1 MRRHSLLT
9 TLLPRV
15 CFLCLSFLL
24 LPSAFAAQTSQLE
37 QIKKSVGQSV
47 GQKIILDFR
56 FYCDDG
62 TSSKACKKPVTTLPD
77 ALKDLL
83 VTHNIGGVIL
93 FSENINSNQQ
103 LIELNYGMQ
112 QAMANAKL
120 PPLFIAVDQEGGRVA
135 RLPSSMLTPFS
146 GNLAI
151 GASYYQHGTA
161 FAENVA
167 KGIGSSL
174 SSLGINTNFAPSVDI
189 NSEPKNPVINVR
201 SFGETP
207 SDVAVLGQAFVDG
220 LQSSGVIS
228 AIKHFPGHGDTQTDS
243 HTGLPTVD
251 HSRAQALKGDLL
263 PFSRLIS
270 GGNPPGM
277 LMSAHIQ
284 YPSLDSTTVKDK
296 NGRVMTIPAT
306 LSRKILHDVLRNELG
321 YKGVV
326 VTDALDM
333 AGIAKYFSPEDAMIK
348 AYQAGA
354 DIALMPFTIRT
365 PQDINAFAELM
376 QKVSTRISQGE
387 VPLNDIKMS
396 VQRIALLKATFNV
409 DAYSERALSWW
420 VSDVNNKA
428 KKAKNKQ
435 IEQALSKAS
444 ITTLFG
450 GKKLPVTKKTWLAL
464 MPDALRCLALEKSLS
479 FIAPEIDMACLPLTA
494 IPNKSTFD
502 YALKQADLLL
512 VGDISPQHAVYEMKG
527 FDSKEAM
534 SSRASLEAVQR
545 FSQSALQQAQ
555 NKGLTTV
562 LVPLRMPYIAKE
574 MQPQTD
580 IAIATFSYNVDSEI
594 YSPTFDALVETLL
607 GMNKPND
614 YVPVQWDRA
623 SR

>member
-1 MRRHSLLT
+1 
-9 TLLPRV
+9 
-15 CFLCLSFLL
+15 
-24 LPSAFAAQTSQLE
+24 
-37 QIKKSVGQSV
+37 
-47 GQKIILDFR
+47 
-56 FYCDDG
+56 
-62 TSSKACKKPVTTLPD
+62 
-77 ALKDLL
+77 
-83 VTHNIGGVIL
+83 
-93 FSENINSNQQ
+93 
-103 LIELNYGMQ
+103 MQ
-112 QAMANAKL
+112 QAMAKAKL

-135 RLPSSMLTPFS
+135 RLPSSMLAPFP

-161 FAENVA
+161 FSENVA

-207 SDVAVLGQAFVDG
+207 SDVAVLGQSFVDG

-243 HTGLPTVD
+243 HTGLPNVK
-251 HSRAQALKGDLL
+251 HSKAQALKGDLL
-263 PFSRLIS
+263 PFSRIIS

-296 NGRVMTIPAT
+296 QGREMTIPAT

-321 YKGVV
+321 YQGVV

-365 PQDINAFAELM
+365 PQDINMFAALM
-376 QKVSTRISQGE
+376 GKVSKRISSGE
-387 VPLNDIKMS
+387 VPSTQLATS
-396 VQRIALLKATFNV
+396 VQRIALLKAKFSLNRY
-409 DAYSERALSWW
+409 AEKALSWR
-420 VSDVNNKA
+420 VSDVQNNV
-428 KKAKNKQ
+428 KKTRNIQ
-435 IEQALSKAS
+435 IEKALSRAA
-444 ITTLFG
+444 ITSLYG
-450 GKKLPVTKKTWLAL
+450 AEKLPVTQKTWLAL
-464 MPDALRCLALEKSLS
+464 MPDALRCLALEKSLTS
-479 FIAPEIDMACLPLTA
+479 IAPTLGMACLPLTKL
-494 IPNKSTFD
+494 PNKATFE
-502 YALKQADLLL
+502 YALKQADLLI

-527 FDSKEAM
+527 FDNEEAM
-534 SSRASLEAVQR
+534 ASRAPLDDVHR
-545 FSQSALQQAQ
+545 FTKSALQQAKKQ
-555 NKGLTTV
+555 GLTTV

-574 MQPQTD
+574 MQPHTD

-594 YSPTFDALVETLL
+594 YSPIFDALIETIL
-607 GMNKPND
+607 GLNRPND
-614 YVPVQWDRA
+614 YVPVQWSGA
-623 SR
+623 SE

>member
-1 MRRHSLLT
+1 M
-9 TLLPRV
+9 
-15 CFLCLSFLL
+15 LS
-24 LPSAFAAQTSQLE
+24 SAYANQLSQHE
-37 QIKKSVGQSV
+37 QIKQSV

-93 FSENINSNQQ
+93 FSENIKTNKQ
-103 LIELNYGMQ
+103 LIELNYAMQ
-112 QAMANAKL
+112 QAMAKAKL

-135 RLPSSMLTPFS
+135 RLPSAMLTPFP

-201 SFGETP
+201 SFGGTP
-207 SDVAVLGQAFVDG
+207 SDVAVLGQSFVDG

-243 HTGLPTVD
+243 HTGLPNVKY
-251 HSRAQALKGDLL
+251 SKAQALKGDLL
-263 PFSRLIS
+263 PFSRIIS

-296 NGRVMTIPAT
+296 QGRVMTIPAT

-365 PQDINAFAELM
+365 PQDIKMFAALM
-376 QKVSTRISQGE
+376 GKVSERISSGE
-387 VPLNDIKMS
+387 IPSIQLATS
-396 VQRIALLKATFNV
+396 LQRITLLKAEFNLNS
-409 DAYSERALSWW
+409 YSEKALSWW
-420 VSDVNNKA
+420 VSDVDNKA
-428 KKAKNKQ
+428 KKTRNIQLEK
-435 IEQALSKAS
+435 ALSKAA

-450 GKKLPVTKKTWLAL
+450 AKKLPVTQKTWLAL

-479 FIAPEIDMACLPLTA
+479 SIAPNVGMACLPLTKL
-494 IPNKSTFD
+494 PNKATFE
-502 YALKQADLLL
+502 YALKHADLLI

-527 FDSKEAM
+527 FDSEEALAA
-534 SSRASLEAVQR
+534 RAPLGDVHS
-545 FSQSALQQAQ
+545 FIKSALQQAKKQ
-555 NKGLTTV
+555 GLSTV

-574 MQPQTD
+574 MQPHTD
-580 IAIATFSYNVDSEI
+580 IAIATFSYNVDSEV
-594 YSPTFDALVETLL
+594 YSPIFDALVETLL
-607 GMNKPND
+607 GLNSPND
-614 YVPVQWDRA
+614 YVPVQWKGT
-623 SR
+623 SK

>member
-1 MRRHSLLT
+1 LRLIPSLATVLS
-9 TLLPRV
+9 RV
-15 CFLCLSFLL
+15 FLFSLCILL
-24 LPSAFAAQTSQLE
+24 LPSTYANQSNQHE
-37 QIKKSVGQSV
+37 QIKKSL

-62 TSSKACKKPVTTLPD
+62 TSSKACKKPVTTLPN

-93 FSENINSNQQ
+93 FSENIKTNKQ
-103 LIELNYGMQ
+103 LIELNYTMQ
-112 QAMANAKL
+112 EAMAKAKL

-135 RLPSSMLTPFS
+135 RLPSSMLAPFP

-161 FAENVA
+161 FSENVA

-207 SDVAVLGQAFVDG
+207 SDVAVLGQSFVDG

-243 HTGLPTVD
+243 HTGLPNVK
-251 HSRAQALKGDLL
+251 HSKAQALKGDLL
-263 PFSRLIS
+263 PFSRIIS

-296 NGRVMTIPAT
+296 QGREMTIPAT

-321 YKGVV
+321 YQGVV

-365 PQDINAFAELM
+365 PQDINMFAALM
-376 QKVSTRISQGE
+376 GKVSKRISSGE
-387 VPLNDIKMS
+387 VPSTQLATS
-396 VQRIALLKATFNV
+396 VQRIALLKAKFRLNSYT
-409 DAYSERALSWW
+409 EKALSWR
-420 VSDVNNKA
+420 VSDVKNNV
-428 KKAKNKQ
+428 KKTRNIQ
-435 IEQALSKAS
+435 IEKALSRAA
-444 ITTLFG
+444 ITSLYG
-450 GKKLPVTKKTWLAL
+450 AEKLPVTQKTWLAL

-479 FIAPEIDMACLPLTA
+479 SIAPTLGMACLPLTKL
-494 IPNKSTFD
+494 PNKTTFE
-502 YALKQADLLL
+502 YALKQADLLI

-527 FDSKEAM
+527 FDNEEAM
-534 SSRASLEAVQR
+534 ASRAPLDDVHR
-545 FSQSALQQAQ
+545 FTKSALQQAKKQ
-555 NKGLTTV
+555 GLTTV

-574 MQPQTD
+574 MQPYTD

-594 YSPTFDALVETLL
+594 YSPIFDALIETIL
-607 GMNKPND
+607 GLNRPND
-614 YVPVQWDRA
+614 YVPVQWSGA
-623 SR
+623 SD

>member
-1 MRRHSLLT
+1 MRLFPLLVKF
-9 TLLPRV
+9 LPYT
-15 CFLCLSFLL
+15 FLL
-24 LPSAFAAQTSQLE
+24 SLCMLMLPSAYANELSQQD
-37 QIKKSVGQSV
+37 QIKKSVGQKV
-47 GQKIILDFR
+47 ILDFR

-62 TSSKACKKPVTTLPD
+62 TSSNACKNPVTTLPD

-93 FSENINSNQQ
+93 FSENIKTNKQ
-103 LIELNYGMQ
+103 LIELNYALQ
-112 QAMANAKL
+112 QAMAKAKL

-135 RLPSSMLTPFS
+135 RLPSSMLTPFP

-201 SFGETP
+201 SFGGTP
-207 SDVAVLGQAFVDG
+207 SDVAVLGQSFVDG

-243 HTGLPTVD
+243 HTGLPKVK
-251 HSRAQALKGDLL
+251 HSKAQALKGDLL
-263 PFSRLIS
+263 PFSRIIS
-270 GGNPPGM
+270 GGNPPGI

-296 NGRVMTIPAT
+296 QGRVMTIPAT

-333 AGIAKYFSPEDAMIK
+333 AGIAKYFSPEDAMIR

-365 PQDINAFAELM
+365 PQDIKVFAALM
-376 QKVSTRISQGE
+376 GKVSERISKGE
-387 VPLNDIKMS
+387 IPSTQLATS
-396 VQRIALLKATFNV
+396 LQRIALLKAKFNV
-409 DAYSERALSWW
+409 SSYSEKALSWW
-420 VSDVNNKA
+420 LSDVDNKA
-428 KKAKNKQ
+428 KKTRNIQ
-435 IEQALSKAS
+435 IEKALSKAA

-450 GKKLPVTKKTWLAL
+450 ANKLPVTQKTWLAL

-479 FIAPEIDMACLPLTA
+479 SIAPKIGMACLPLTKL
-494 IPNKSTFD
+494 PNKATFE
-502 YALKQADLLL
+502 YALKQADLLI

-527 FDSKEAM
+527 FDNEEALAA
-534 SSRASLEAVQR
+534 RAPLGNVHN
-545 FSQSALQQAQ
+545 FIKSALQQAKKQ
-555 NKGLTTV
+555 GLSTV
-562 LVPLRMPYIAKE
+562 LVPLRMPYMAKK
-574 MQPQTD
+574 MQPHTD
-580 IAIATFSYNVDSEI
+580 IAIATFSYNVDSNI
-594 YSPTFDALVETLL
+594 YSPIFDALVETLL
-607 GMNKPND
+607 GLNRPND
-614 YVPVQWDRA
+614 YVPVQWKGA
-623 SR
+623 SK

>member
-1 MRRHSLLT
+1 MRLIPSLT
-9 TLLPRV
+9 TVLSRV
-15 CFLCLSFLL
+15 FLFSLCILL
-24 LPSAFAAQTSQLE
+24 LPSTYAKQSNQHD
-37 QIKKSVGQSV
+37 QIKKSL

-62 TSSKACKKPVTTLPD
+62 TSSKACKKPVTTLPN

-93 FSENINSNQQ
+93 FSENIKTNKQ
-103 LIELNYGMQ
+103 LIELNYAMQ
-112 QAMANAKL
+112 QAMAKAKL

-135 RLPSSMLTPFS
+135 RLPSSMLTPFP

-161 FAENVA
+161 FSENVA

-207 SDVAVLGQAFVDG
+207 SDVAVLGQSFVDG

-243 HTGLPTVD
+243 HTGLPNVK
-251 HSRAQALKGDLL
+251 HSKAQALKGDLL
-263 PFSRLIS
+263 PFSRIIS

-296 NGRVMTIPAT
+296 QGREMTIPAT

-321 YKGVV
+321 YQGVV

-365 PQDINAFAELM
+365 PQDINMFAALM
-376 QKVSTRISQGE
+376 GKVSKRISSGE
-387 VPLNDIKMS
+387 VPSTQLATS
-396 VQRIALLKATFNV
+396 VQRIALLKAKFSLNRY
-409 DAYSERALSWW
+409 AEKALSWR
-420 VSDVNNKA
+420 VSDVQNNV
-428 KKAKNKQ
+428 KKTRNIQ
-435 IEQALSKAS
+435 IEKALSRAA
-444 ITTLFG
+444 ITSLYG
-450 GKKLPVTKKTWLAL
+450 AEKLPVTQKTWLAL
-464 MPDALRCLALEKSLS
+464 MPDALRCLALEKSLTS
-479 FIAPEIDMACLPLTA
+479 IAPTLGMACLPLTKL
-494 IPNKSTFD
+494 PNKATFE
-502 YALKQADLLL
+502 YALKQADLLI

-527 FDSKEAM
+527 FDNEEAM
-534 SSRASLEAVQR
+534 ASRAPLDDVHR
-545 FSQSALQQAQ
+545 FTKSALQQAKKQ
-555 NKGLTTV
+555 GLTTV

-574 MQPQTD
+574 MQPHTD

-594 YSPTFDALVETLL
+594 YSPIFDALIETIL
-607 GMNKPND
+607 GLNRPND
-614 YVPVQWDRA
+614 YVPVQWSGA
-623 SR
+623 SD

>member
-1 MRRHSLLT
+1 MRLIPSLATVLS
-9 TLLPRV
+9 RV
-15 CFLCLSFLL
+15 FLFSLCILL
-24 LPSAFAAQTSQLE
+24 LPSTYANQSNQHE
-37 QIKKSVGQSV
+37 QIKKSL

-62 TSSKACKKPVTTLPD
+62 TNSKACKKPVTTLPN

-93 FSENINSNQQ
+93 FSENIKTNKQ
-103 LIELNYGMQ
+103 LIALNYAMQ
-112 QAMANAKL
+112 QAMAKAKL

-135 RLPSSMLTPFS
+135 RLPSSMLAPFP

-161 FAENVA
+161 FSENVA

-207 SDVAVLGQAFVDG
+207 SDVAVLGQSFVDG

-243 HTGLPTVD
+243 HTGLPNVK
-251 HSRAQALKGDLL
+251 HSKAQALKGDLL
-263 PFSRLIS
+263 PFIRIIS

-296 NGRVMTIPAT
+296 QGREMTIPAT

-321 YKGVV
+321 YQGVV

-365 PQDINAFAELM
+365 PQDINMFAALM
-376 QKVSTRISQGE
+376 GKVSKRISSGE
-387 VPLNDIKMS
+387 VPSTQLATS
-396 VQRIALLKATFNV
+396 VQRIALLKAKFSLNRY
-409 DAYSERALSWW
+409 AEKALSWR
-420 VSDVNNKA
+420 VSDVQNNV
-428 KKAKNKQ
+428 KKTRNIQ
-435 IEQALSKAS
+435 IEKALSRAA
-444 ITTLFG
+444 ITSLYG
-450 GKKLPVTKKTWLAL
+450 AEKLPVTQKTWLAL
-464 MPDALRCLALEKSLS
+464 MPDALRCLALEKSLTS
-479 FIAPEIDMACLPLTA
+479 IAPTLGMACLPLTKL
-494 IPNKSTFD
+494 PNKATFE
-502 YALKQADLLL
+502 YALKQADLLI

-527 FDSKEAM
+527 FDNEEAM
-534 SSRASLEAVQR
+534 ASRAPLDDVHR
-545 FSQSALQQAQ
+545 FTKSALQQAKKQ
-555 NKGLTTV
+555 GLTTV

-574 MQPQTD
+574 MQPHTD

-594 YSPTFDALVETLL
+594 YSPIFDALIETIL
-607 GMNKPND
+607 GLNRPND
-614 YVPVQWDRA
+614 YVPVQWSGA
-623 SR
+623 SE